1 MTVRLDDPRST
12 CPALPGLVLTD
23 RPLKIMLVA
32 GLAVRLILAFILD
45 GHMSYRGDEG
55 IYTKLGATFF
65 SNGFDTGP
73 FVRPPL
79 YFMFLAVTR
88 AVSGSES
95 WILVTKLLQCVA
107 GTAVAIPVYRSA
119 LRIAGTRAARFAAGF
134 VLFDPTL
141 VAYTHLLWPETIFLL
156 VVAIVFDGVADI
168 ETDTTWRSIG
178 FGVLTGIAMLLKPVF
193 GLFTPLLAAHWLSR
207 FGPSKT
213 LKLCITFGGAAALV
227 ISPWVIR
234 NLVQYGPSIVMENQG
249 PYNLWSGNSSERPNS
264 ILKAW
269 VALGDPITRSEVATQ
284 RGIEAITQDPVRFA
298 RNTAIRALNLWG
310 LEYFVVRH
318 LVIGGYPEVS
328 KTAFLIWFW
337 VIQIGWVVVWVAAAA
352 GVGPILR
359 DPTLR
364 LVVAYSAVL
373 TVIVSAMVATTRFRV
388 PLAFWIAIAAGIGLD
403 RLFALRI
410 GRRTMA
416 LMGAALIVLGLSASR
431 PMFRKIVSADFQTL
445 QDLVTEN
452 WSYFRY

>member
-1 MTVRLDDPRST
+1 M
-12 CPALPGLVLTD
+12 AL
-23 RPLKIMLVA
+23 
-32 GLAVRLILAFILD
+32 GLAVRCALAIMLD
-45 GHMSYRGDEG
+45 GHMTFKGDEG
-55 IYTKLGATFF
+55 LYARLGATFF
-65 SNGFDTGP
+65 SNGLDTGP

-88 AVSGSES
+88 AVSGPES

-141 VAYTHLLWPETIFLL
+141 VAFTHLLWPETIFLL
-156 VVAIVFDGVADI
+156 VVAIVFDGVSDI

-207 FGPSKT
+207 FGPSKS
-213 LKLCITFGGAAALV
+213 LRICITFGGAAALV
-227 ISPWVIR
+227 ISPWVVR
-234 NLVQYGPSIVMENQG
+234 NLVRYGPSIVMENQG
-249 PYNLWSGNSSERPNS
+249 PYNLWSGNSPERPNS

-284 RGIEAITQDPVRFA
+284 RGIDAIKQNPVRFA
-298 RNTAIRALNLWG
+298 HNTAVRALNLWG
-310 LEYFVVRH
+310 FEYFVVRH
-318 LVIGGYPEVS
+318 LSIGGYNDIS
-328 KTAFLIWFW
+328 KATFLTWFW
-337 VIQIGWVVVWVAAAA
+337 IIQIGWAITWLAAAA
-352 GVGPILR
+352 GIGPAVR

-364 LVVAYSAVL
+364 LAVAYSAVL

-388 PLAFWIAIAAGIGLD
+388 PLAFWIAVAAGIGVD
-403 RLFALRI
+403 RILS
-410 GRRTMA
+410 GRFDRRAMA
-416 LMGAALIVLGLSASR
+416 LVGAALIVLGLSASR
-431 PMFRKIVSADFQTL
+431 PLFRTIMSTRFQAP
-445 QDLVTEN
+445 QDLATEN
-452 WSYFRY
+452 WRFFRY